1 MGINRFLFH
10 PPAGLGLFLNKCER
24 MNFRCAKSKNNDH
37 RVRYGA
43 FPRAAKMLFDRTVS
57 KTKFCVW
64 TNISVQSAA
73 VKWKQDSSRV
83 EALIIQ
89 KRDDWVA
96 GAPEKSL
103 WFGTKVRSKKF
114 PDRLVSLPKL
124 R

>member
-1 MGINRFLFH
+1 V
-10 PPAGLGLFLNKCER
+10 NKCER

-89 KRDDWVA
+89 NGMIGWLARPKSRFGLEQKCAVRNFQITSYRCRNCGYLELYA
-96 GAPEKSL
+96 GGS
-103 WFGTKVRSKKF
+103 
-114 PDRLVSLPKL
+114 
-124 R
+124 